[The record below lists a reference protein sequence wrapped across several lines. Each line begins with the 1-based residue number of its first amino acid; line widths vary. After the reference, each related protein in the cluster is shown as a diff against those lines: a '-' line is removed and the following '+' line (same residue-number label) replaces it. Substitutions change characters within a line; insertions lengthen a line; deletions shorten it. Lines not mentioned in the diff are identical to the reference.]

1 MDSGYYAAVAGWVA
15 RTQAIDTAAA
25 NLANAQTPGYRA
37 GREYFRSLLA
47 AADAEESQVGQAL
60 NRFGVLGGSR
70 LSFAQGPMQRTGNPF
85 DFAINGDGFFAI
97 QTASGVRYTR
107 DGNFHRSQGGALV
120 TEAGEPVLSQS
131 KQAITVPPGEIS
143 VGADGALSV
152 SGGVFAN
159 LGVFSFAAQAELKA
173 EGANRYV
180 APNSEV
186 EFRSN
191 RFVISQGELEGANQ
205 DVIQGSLD
213 LLTMQRQAEMMQ
225 KALMVFHTE
234 FNKTASEDLPRV

>member
-1 MDSGYYAAVAGWVA
+1 MDSGYYAAVSGWVA
-15 RTQAIDTAAA
+15 RTQAIDAAAA

-60 NRFGVLGGSR
+60 NRFGVLGGTR
-70 LSFAQGPMQRTGNPF
+70 LSFAQGPMQRTGNPL
-85 DFAINGDGFFAI
+85 DFAVNGDGFFAI
-97 QTASGVRYTR
+97 QTANGVRYTR
-107 DGNFHRSQGGALV
+107 DGNFHRSQGGGLV
-120 TEAGEPVLSQS
+120 TAAGEPVLSQS
-131 KQAITVPPGEIS
+131 KQPITVPPGEIA

-152 SGGVFAN
+152 SGAVFAS
-159 LGVFSFAAQAELKA
+159 LGVFSFAGPTELKA

-180 APNSEV
+180 APDSAV
-186 EFRSN
+186 EFQSKKSL
-191 RFVISQGELEGANQ
+191 ISQGELEGANQ